1 MKEKSAKLAASPKPR
16 KTRHV
21 SVAAK
26 TMPAISGFVA
36 GLVVAT
42 VFVSQAVSAASYQ
55 GPTQAAPGG
64 NIPFT
69 IWNRTASSAVQTN
82 AAIAIDGGGP
92 APTSA
97 VGIAVGLD
105 ASFNSSLDMG
115 SGAGGDNVFYGAARY
130 EAMND
135 ADSLLKLETYV
146 ISSDAF
152 TTRLNVDRHGNV
164 SASGDVKAAGCF
176 GATFVGATTAPFHGS
191 LGVVGNYKEAN
202 AKCVTD
208 FPANGA
214 TPAAHVCRVEEIL
227 ESIRCS
233 MSASDPV
240 RTSGGLVAWVN
251 GGSPGYIAQ
260 SNDCKGWAD
269 NTSTSYGRVWEF
281 TAGDTGGKGNMTV
294 CNSSGGLKFAC
305 CR

>member
-21 SVAAK
+21 SVAVK

-69 IWNRTASSAVQTN
+69 IWNRTASNDVQTN

-92 APTSA
+92 AATSST
-97 VGIAVGLD
+97 GIAVGLI
-105 ASFNSSLDMG
+105 G
-115 SGAGGDNVFYGAARY
+115 SGPYSSALDLNESDAGQNVYYGAASFDD
-130 EAMND
+130 MNAGD
-135 ADSLLKLETYV
+135 NLIKLETYK
-146 ISSDAF
+146 SGDPNDGF
-152 TTRLNVDRHGNV
+152 TSRFSV
-164 SASGDVKAAGCF
+164 SRDGDVKAAGCF
-176 GATFVGATTAPFHGS
+176 GATFVGPTNNPFHGS
-191 LGVVGNYKEAN
+191 LGSVGNYKAAN
-202 AKCVTD
+202 EKCAVD
-208 FPANGA
+208 YPADGSS
-214 TPAAHVCRVEEIL
+214 PAAHVCRVEELL
-227 ESIRCS
+227 ESIRCTR
-233 MSASDPV
+233 SATDPI
-240 RTSGGLVAWVN
+240 RIHGGLVAWVN
-251 GGSPGYIAQ
+251 GGPPGYIAQ
-260 SNDCKGWAD
+260 SNDCKGWTD
-269 NTSTSYGRVWEF
+269 NTSSSYGRVWEF